1 MGALDSIFKFVG
13 MGEYNAV
20 PPVAKSGKT
29 VVLQVDAVG
38 RLKTVD
44 ESIGIHT
51 EWTPVAS
58 AAASGVI
65 LNGPNR
71 IATISLTNAGG
82 SQRWIWLYDGAKEVL
97 AAVSVKAG
105 ETEQVIMGA
114 GIGYLTTTN
123 LNFKASSSAETFT
136 ADGSAKIRAQANYYI
151 DPATLTTP
159 TIVSVSP
166 GSYALAGGDG
176 VINGTNFV
184 TGAVVQVQVSGATY
198 ATVASTVIS
207 PTQISFTAPAH
218 AAGSASIRVTNPD
231 GSTALRENAI
241 TYSAAGAPTISS
253 GAPNPISTL
262 GGTYTI
268 TGTGFVAGASVK
280 IDNASVTVIAVDS
293 ATQIR
298 VTAPAKTAGSY
309 SVEVIN
315 PDASTSGAISNA
327 ITYAA
332 VFDPTA
338 VFTLSRYFR
347 AGGYNAGTGVWTGV
361 GSLGTSGS
369 NNATNSFG
377 SAPTDG
383 ATVNTYKSVH
393 FNGSNLAV
401 SSDDSHLGK
410 TGFILAFVVKTASV
424 SVDDTTAWY
433 AREVLTAIASGGG
446 EYVTI
451 SSDGTISFGAYD
463 GAFAHEDVSG
473 YATGAWQVYFCKF
486 ETVTGTTTLKIK
498 KGKGAWSTGTTI
510 GTPLA
515 TVAGAHYLG
524 YSGSS
529 AGLSNTDM
537 LEHFAAAG
545 AANIPNDAN
554 LDNYVDYINARYGLA
569 IS

>member
-1 MGALDSIFKFVG
+1 MGVLASVFQFVG
-13 MGEYNAV
+13 LGEFNAV

-29 VVLQVDAVG
+29 VPLQVDAVG

-44 ESIGIHT
+44 ESVGIHT
-51 EWTPVAS
+51 NWTDPAP

-114 GIGYLTTTN
+114 GIGYLTATN

-136 ADGSAKIRAQANYYI
+136 ADVAAKIRAQANYYI

-159 TIVSVSP
+159 TIVNVSP

-231 GSTALRENAI
+231 GSTVLRENAI

-253 GAPNPISTL
+253 GAPNPISTS
-262 GGTYTI
+262 GGTFTI
-268 TGTGFVAGASVK
+268 TGTNFVAGATVK
-280 IDNASVTVIAVDS
+280 IDGASVTVIAVDS

-298 VTAPAKTAGSY
+298 VTAPAKSAGSY

-332 VFDPTA
+332 VFDPAA
-338 VFTLSRYFR
+338 VFNLTRWFR
-347 AGGYNAGTGVWTGV
+347 AGGYNAGTGVWAGV
-361 GSLGTSGS
+361 ASLGSSGS

-377 SAPTDG
+377 GVPTDG
-383 ATVNTYKSVH
+383 ATVNGYKSVH
-393 FNGSNLAV
+393 FNASVLNI
-401 SSDDSHLGK
+401 STDDSHLGK
-410 TGFILAFVVKTASV
+410 TGFIIGMLVNSGSI
-424 SVDDTTAWY
+424 SVDDATVWY
-433 AREVLTAIASGGG
+433 GREILTAIAASGG
-446 EYVTI
+446 EYLTV
-451 SSDGTISFGAYD
+451 SSDGTLVFGAYD
-463 GAFAHEDVSG
+463 GSFAHEDVSG
-473 YATGAWQVYFCKF
+473 YATNAWQMYFFKF
-486 ETVTGTTTLKIK
+486 ETVSGSTKLKIK
-498 KGKGAWSTGTTI
+498 KGKGAWSAGTTI

-515 TVAGAHYLG
+515 TVAGAHHLG

-529 AGLSNTDM
+529 TGLSNTDI
-537 LEHFAAAG
+537 LEFFTAAG
-545 AANIPNDAN
+545 AANIPSDAN
-554 LDNYVDYINARYGLA
+554 LDNYVDYVNARYGLS